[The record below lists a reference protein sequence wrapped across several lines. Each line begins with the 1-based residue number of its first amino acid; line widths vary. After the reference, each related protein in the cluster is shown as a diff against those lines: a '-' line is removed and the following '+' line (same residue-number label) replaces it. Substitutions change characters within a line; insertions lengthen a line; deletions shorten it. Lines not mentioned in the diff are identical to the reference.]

1 MARPTR
7 IKIKVNN
14 DFQEVVPGKSPAV
27 LKQEQQNRKP
37 PPLDVSKLPDPKEL
51 EKRG

>member
-7 IKIKVNN
+7 IKIKVNG
-14 DFQEVVPGKSPAV
+14 DFKEVVPGKSPAV
-27 LKQEQQNRKP
+27 LKQEQGNTERP
-37 PPLDVSKLPDPKEL
+37 RIDVNNLPEPKEL